1 MNDYKDKKE
10 YDYKKEYNKNGKIA
24 DTIDEMMKKCNF
36 EGLNKTVKKTIDTA
50 FNEENI
56 AKAVKTFSYVG
67 GNISQVVNNEIVK
80 YKNTYKMV
88 DSGYNVYDYVNK
100 PDGYIKYIV
109 FQLIFYPLA
118 LLFLLLGIVFN
129 LFSSSVAPF
138 IVFVIFQCL
147 GIFSSIKFAKIQ
159 KYKKYIKLFEK
170 NYMLDIKT
178 ISNKLSIS
186 KDNVLKDLKYM
197 IDRKIFREGHLVENS
212 ELIFINDEKYY
223 EYSEIIREKIK
234 REEHEQKIK
243 NNKELTEFIEK
254 NNSQIK
260 EIKEIIDRISDIDTK
275 NIIKSIIIS
284 VNEIT
289 NVVQKYPD
297 HLINLNRFSNYY
309 MPTTVKLI
317 HSYDELNDST
327 ENLDS
332 VIKAKNEI
340 SNTLKTIDS
349 AYKKLLNQIIKVN
362 TMDINADISVL
373 NTMLSQDGL
382 KENDFNI

>member
-1 MNDYKDKKE
+1 MNDYKNKKE

-129 LFSSSVAPF
+129 LFSNSVAPF

-243 NNKELTEFIEK
+243 DNKELTEFIEK

>member
-1 MNDYKDKKE
+1 MNDYKNKKE

-297 HLINLNRFSNYY
+297 HLINLNRFSNFY

>member
-1 MNDYKDKKE
+1 MNDYKNKKE

-147 GIFSSIKFAKIQ
+147 GVFSSIKFAKIQ

>member
-24 DTIDEMMKKCNF
+24 DTIDEMIKKCNF

-67 GNISQVVNNEIVK
+67 GNISQVVNNEIAK
-80 YKNTYKMV
+80 YKNAYKMV

-100 PDGYIKYIV
+100 PDGYIRYIV

-118 LLFLLLGIVFN
+118 LLFLLLGIIFN

-138 IVFVIFQCL
+138 IIFVIFQCL
-147 GIFSSIKFAKIQ
+147 GIFSSIKFVKIQ

-178 ISNKLSIS
+178 ISNKLRIS
-186 KDNVLKDLKYM
+186 RDNVLKDLKYM

-212 ELIFINDEKYY
+212 ELMFINDERYY
-223 EYSEIIREKIK
+223 EYSEIIRERIK
-234 REEHEQKIK
+234 KEEYEQKIRD
-243 NNKELTEFIEK
+243 NKELSEFLEK
-254 NNSQIK
+254 NYSQIR
-260 EIKEIIDRISDIDTK
+260 EIQEVRDKISDKDTK
-275 NIIKSIIIS
+275 VIIESIVVSI
-284 VNEIT
+284 NEIT
-289 NVVQKYPD
+289 NVVQKYPN
-297 HLINLNRFSNYY
+297 HLVNLNRFSNYY

-317 HSYDELNDST
+317 RSYEELNDST

-332 VIKAKNEI
+332 VIKAKTEI
-340 SNTLKTIDS
+340 LNALKTIDS

>member
-1 MNDYKDKKE
+1 MNDYKNKKE